1 MRVTPAPAVSQP
13 PSMVPQPHEM
23 GRAPLGR
30 SDRWMVVAEVTQL
43 RSDGA
48 RSRTRLLGL
57 LVQCTTPGTP
67 SPNAS
72 AKCRIAFP
80 KTHTLKT

>member
-1 MRVTPAPAVSQP
+1 MWDMQQLFMRATPAPAVSQP

-23 GRAPLGR
+23 GRAPLGG

-57 LVQCTTPGTP
+57 LAQGTTLGTP
-67 SPNAS
+67 STA
-72 AKCRIAFP
+72 P
-80 KTHTLKT
+80 KPQCLC